1 MKKITQQSLKCYFLI
16 LILVVF
22 ISACKEEKQVDI
34 VKEPY
39 TDVQTKITGML
50 TDIFNSA
57 KAGDFAK
64 LDAFHLNSPKFTKF
78 DVDGSPNRQ
87 TYIENKLGEE
97 AAFKMLEGFYFKLS
111 DIKVDVFDKVAI
123 STFTIS
129 YSAKVQGKPVA
140 DVGHGTLVFVNY
152 EDKWRIT
159 HEHFSKFKQ

>member
-1 MKKITQQSLKCYFLI
+1 MKIITNQLLLSFVLCATLVLSSCQQKS
-16 LILVVF
+16 
-22 ISACKEEKQVDI
+22 VDI
-34 VKEPY
+34 IKEPY
-39 TDVQTKITGML
+39 TEVQTKITGML
-50 TDIFNSA
+50 TEIFNTA

-87 TYIENKLGEE
+87 NYAENKQGEE
-97 AAFKMLEGFYFKLS
+97 AAFKMLEGFDFKLA

-129 YSAKVQGKPVA
+129 YSAKVQGNPVA
-140 DVGHGTLVFVNY
+140 DAAHGTLVFVNY

>member
-1 MKKITQQSLKCYFLI
+1 MKNLTHLLCLI
-16 LILVVF
+16 IVIFV
-22 ISACKEEKQVDI
+22 SACKEPQVDI

-50 TDIFNSA
+50 TDIFNTA

-87 TYIENKLGEE
+87 NYVENKLGEE
-97 AAFKMLEGFYFKLS
+97 AAFKMLEGFDFKLS

-129 YSAKVQGKPVA
+129 YSAKVQGNPVA

-159 HEHFSKFKQ
+159 HEHFSKFKK